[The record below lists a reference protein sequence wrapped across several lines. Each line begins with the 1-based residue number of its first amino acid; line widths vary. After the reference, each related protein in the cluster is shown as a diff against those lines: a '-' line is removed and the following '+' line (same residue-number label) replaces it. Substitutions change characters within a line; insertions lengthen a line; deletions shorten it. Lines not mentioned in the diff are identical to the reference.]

1 MTTTAVD
8 PVSRADPVIPPAK
21 TPPAQAAIVVG
32 IGLLTI
38 AVVPGWS
45 SSAWVP
51 KEAVL
56 AVLAAAGLPVLVALA
71 IGRSP
76 GVAPSTRLAARL
88 AGLFVVIALVSA
100 LLSKAPGISMVGL
113 YQQGTGW
120 VFVAGL
126 AGCWAL
132 GTRLGSR
139 ARELLQLVIIFCAV
153 VNAIIGVLQLFVSLD
168 RFGLPL
174 YGGSLV
180 DGLQPNPFE
189 FAALMAAALGLLVSR
204 FVDRPREW
212 YLPVVVVMIGAGA
225 SGERLPLL
233 LIAGVMAWAL
243 WSAWRTGGPRE
254 QWRTGGPREQWRT
267 GGPREQWRTGG
278 PREQWR
284 TGGPLE
290 QRRTG
295 FPARLAMTQAVRR
308 SVAFCA
314 LTLVSLLAG
323 ALIASWSNA
332 AGSIAR
338 VAGSTSEETFG
349 QRLMA
354 WREGLRAFTHHLL
367 IGAGPGQF
375 RSVTSFLFPLSFV
388 KPSPGEVFTDA
399 HNFIVEYLTTTG
411 ILGTLALLCWLAV
424 ILSKARGPLAV
435 AAIVLIAIEL
445 AEPLDAA
452 VFPVALA
459 ALGAAGPLSRY
470 ESSHHIP
477 DRVRQRRPGDG
488 PAAFPV
494 AVRAIVGAFTVVGLV
509 AGTLL
514 VAGDGLMLR
523 GQGQREL
530 AQDTLALGNG
540 TTANTL
546 LSAWPDPAQLLSET
560 HFYLGL
566 GDHPGQRLQA
576 VHWSEVAVSR
586 DPTNSSLLV
595 MLSSYELVAGE
606 YRAAQQS
613 ALEAYDYLPWYPSAL
628 NNLGIAS
635 LVLGENA
642 QAHHWFALSLE
653 VSPNQ
658 SSIRSLYNGSCR
670 LKLGEIG
677 ISQLGRVC

>member
-8 PVSRADPVIPPAK
+8 PVSRADPAIPPAR

-32 IGLLTI
+32 IGLLTV

-71 IGRSP
+71 IGRSRA
-76 GVAPSTRLAARL
+76 VAPSTRLAARF

-100 LLSKAPGISMVGL
+100 LLSKSPGISMVGL

-139 ARELLQLVIIFCAV
+139 ARELLQLVIIFAAV
-153 VNAIIGVLQLFVSLD
+153 VNAIVGVLQLIVNLD

-174 YGGSLV
+174 YSGSLV
-180 DGLQPNPFE
+180 DGLQSNPFE
-189 FAALMAAALGLLVSR
+189 FAALMAAGLGLLVSR
-204 FVDRPREW
+204 FLNRPREW
-212 YLPVVVVMIGAGA
+212 YLPVIVLMIGAGA
-225 SGERLPLL
+225 CGERLPLL
-233 LIAGVMAWAL
+233 LIAGVMAWAVRSA
-243 WSAWRTGGPRE
+243 WRTGGPRSAWRTGGPRE
-254 QWRTGGPREQWRT
+254 QSRTWI
-267 GGPREQWRTGG
+267 
-278 PREQWR
+278 
-284 TGGPLE
+284 
-290 QRRTG
+290 
-295 FPARLAMTQAVRR
+295 PARFATTQAVRR

-323 ALIASWSNA
+323 ALFASWSNA
-332 AGSIAR
+332 GGSIAR

-388 KPSPGEVFTDA
+388 KPSPGEVFTDG
-399 HNFIVEYLTTTG
+399 HNFIIEYLVTTG
-411 ILGTLALLCWLAV
+411 ILGTLALVCWFAV
-424 ILSKARGPLAV
+424 IFSKARGPLVV
-435 AAIVLIAIEL
+435 AAVVLIAIEL

-459 ALGAAGPLSRY
+459 ALGAAGPLSHY
-470 ESSHHIP
+470 ESP
-477 DRVRQRRPGDG
+477 RQAADKVSFRRPEDG
-488 PAAFPV
+488 PAPFRF
-494 AVRAIVGAFTVVGLV
+494 AVRAIVGAFAVVGLV
-509 AGTLL
+509 AGSLL
-514 VAGDGLMLR
+514 IAGDGLMLR
-523 GQGQREL
+523 GQGQRSL

-540 TTANTL
+540 STANTL

-576 VHWSEVAVSR
+576 VHWAEVAVSR

-613 ALEAYDYLPWYPSAL
+613 ALQSWSYLPWYPSAL

-635 LVLGENA
+635 EVLGEKA
-642 QAHHWFALSLE
+642 QAHHWFGLSLE
-653 VSPNQ
+653 VAPNQ
-658 SSIRSLYNGSCR
+658 LSIRGLYNGTCR
-670 LKLGEIG
+670 LQLGQIG
-677 ISQLGRVC
+677 ISQLDRVCSDSSH